1 MRKGR
6 LDFDPLARP
15 APIIP
20 GQDSTKEQI
29 EAERL
34 RRNDVETAKQT
45 RDPRPRVPGP
55 WRTPPK
61 SQNG

>member
-20 GQDSTKEQI
+20 GQDATKEQI
-29 EAERL
+29 QADINRLAEVGRQ
-34 RRNDVETAKQT
+34 K
-45 RDPRPRVPGP
+45 RPPARGTLYVGP
-55 WRTPPK
+55 WRTK
-61 SQNG
+61 KA

>member
-29 EAERL
+29 EAEINRL
-34 RRNDVETAKQT
+34 AEIGRAK
-45 RDPRPRVPGP
+45 RLPAPGSLRIGP
-55 WRTPPK
+55 WRSKKPPET
-61 SQNG
+61 